1 VEICPAISLICGVCW
16 FCVVVVHAFRSKPVE
31 VSGKESMWFL
41 LGVIMK
47 MVKLLPSL
55 LIYTATDLGG
65 HEFGHVYK
73 LRATLVIIREDHWKD
88 KDIALSYRLGF
99 VVVVIVDLGQMY
111 D

>member
-1 VEICPAISLICGVCW
+1 M
-16 FCVVVVHAFRSKPVE
+16 E

-47 MVKLLPSL
+47 MVKFLPSL

-73 LRATLVIIREDHWKD
+73 LRGNPCHHQGGSLE
-88 KDIALSYRLGF
+88 
-99 VVVVIVDLGQMY
+99 GQGY
-111 D
+111 SSFIQTGGCCHCYC

>member
-1 VEICPAISLICGVCW
+1 
-16 FCVVVVHAFRSKPVE
+16 VVHAFRSKPVE

-41 LGVIMK
+41 LGIIMK

-73 LRATLVIIREDHWKD
+73 PRATLVIIREDHWKD
-88 KDIALSYRLGF
+88 KDIALSYRLG
-99 VVVVIVDLGQMY
+99 VVVVDLGQMY

>member
-1 VEICPAISLICGVCW
+1 M
-16 FCVVVVHAFRSKPVE
+16 FRNADRVLGFLSILYGSGSKPVE